1 MKKGKFKTRPW
12 CPFCGQTIGKPKPPV
27 SRKLGEFT
35 IGSCQCGAVY
45 TCDPTGHN
53 VGSAMVEAMV
63 LACNDDWDLAWELM
77 PEDDYLTGRL
87 ENYDEQ
93 TDQVV
98 EGGYLDGRTIRGV
111 IYFVRLHREIAEIAD
126 RFHKKQ
132 GSSPGDA
139 AQPADAGLLPELE
152 PARDPRRKRRKTNKL
167 EVRQLVSAGDIDS
180 LVDLAFDDI
189 KVLWFMQRLLYDP
202 EEGSRWRTAHIIGQ
216 VCGRLSTRQPGS
228 VSDLLHRLFEA
239 CSDSAAT
246 NWGLIETI
254 GAIITGRSDM
264 FGAFTRHLLRYTNH
278 PSTRN
283 QVIWAFGTIAE
294 LRPDLIRGTSFYQL
308 LHLVEDPDP
317 QLRGLMLRLLGRLRA
332 TESISAMERLVDD
345 QTPVSY
351 YENGA
356 PVHTTVGE
364 MASDAIR
371 RTNQPKEKTSE

>member
-12 CPFCGQTIGKPKPPV
+12 CPFCGQSIGKPKAPV
-27 SRKLGEFT
+27 SRKLGEFN

-53 VGSAMVEAMV
+53 VGAAMVEAMV

-98 EGGYLDGRTIRGV
+98 EGGYLDGRSIRGV
-111 IYFVRLHREIAEIAD
+111 IFFVRLHKEIAEIAA
-126 RFHKKQ
+126 RFKNKQ
-132 GSSPGDA
+132 AAAAGPEQQAGDN
-139 AQPADAGLLPELE
+139 LLPELE
-152 PARDPRRKRRKTNKL
+152 PARDPRRKRRKTNKV
-167 EVRQLVSAGDIDS
+167 EVRQLVAAGDIDG

-202 EEGSRWRTAHIIGQ
+202 DEAWRWRTAHIIGQ
-216 VCGRLSTRQPGS
+216 VCARLSSRQPGS

-239 CSDSAAT
+239 CSDSAST

-254 GAIITGRSDM
+254 GAIIAARPDF
-264 FGAFTRHLLRYTNH
+264 FGAFTRHLLRYVKH
-278 PSTRN
+278 DSTRN

-294 LRPDLIRGTSFYQL
+294 GRPDLIRNTSFYQL
-308 LHLVEDPDP
+308 LHLVDDPDP

-332 TESISAMERLVDD
+332 TESMSAMQGLCDD
-345 QTPVSY
+345 QARLTY
-351 YENGA
+351 YEKGL
-356 PVHTTVGE
+356 PIHTSVAK
-364 MASDAIR
+364 MAEGAIR
-371 RTNQPKEKTSE
+371 LTNQPREKASE

>member
-27 SRKLGEFT
+27 NRKLGEFT
-35 IGSCQCGAVY
+35 MGSCQCGAVY

-53 VGSAMVEAMV
+53 VGAAMVEAMV

-111 IYFVRLHREIAEIAD
+111 VYFVRLHKEIAEIAT
-126 RFHKKQ
+126 RFQNKQ
-132 GSSPGDA
+132 KLNSEEA
-139 AQPADAGLLPELE
+139 NPADAALLPELE
-152 PARDPRRKRRKTNKL
+152 PARDPRRKRRKTDKV
-167 EVRQLVSAGDIDS
+167 EVRNLVKAGDIDA

-189 KVLWFMQRLLYDP
+189 KVLWFMQRLLYEPD
-202 EEGSRWRTAHIIGQ
+202 EATRWRTSHIIGQ

-239 CSDSAAT
+239 CSDSAST

-254 GAIITGRSDM
+254 GAIVAARSDM
-264 FGAFTRHLLRYTNH
+264 FGAFTRHLLRYTTH

-294 LRPDLIRGTSFYQL
+294 KRPDLIRGTSFYQL

-317 QLRGLMLRLLGRLRA
+317 ELRGLMLRLLGRLRA

-345 QTPVSY
+345 PGPITY
-351 YENGA
+351 YEKGA
-356 PVHTTVGE
+356 PVHCTVGE
-364 MASDAIR
+364 MAQEAIR
-371 RTNQPKEKTSE
+371 LTNQPKEKNRE

>member
-35 IGSCQCGAVY
+35 MGSCQCGAVY

-98 EGGYLDGRTIRGV
+98 EGGSLDGRTIRGV
-111 IYFVRLHREIAEIAD
+111 IYFVRLHREIAEITA
-126 RFHKKQ
+126 RFKDKQ
-132 GSSPGDA
+132 GLPQGEA
-139 AQPADAGLLPELE
+139 NPADERLLPELE
-152 PARDPRRKRRKTNKL
+152 PARDPRRKRRKTNKN
-167 EVRQLVSAGDIDS
+167 EVRQLVDAGDIDA

-202 EEGSRWRTAHIIGQ
+202 DEASRWRTSHIIGQ

-246 NWGLIETI
+246 NWGLLETI
-254 GAIITGRSDM
+254 GAIVAARPDM
-264 FGAFTRHLLRYTNH
+264 FGAFTRHLLRYTSH
-278 PSTRN
+278 PTTRN
-283 QVIWAFGTIAE
+283 QVIWSFGTIAE
-294 LRPDLIRGTSFYQL
+294 KRPDLIRATSFYQL
-308 LHLVEDPDP
+308 LQLVEDPDP

-332 TESISAMERLVDD
+332 SESMSTMEMLSDD
-345 QTPVSY
+345 PAPVTY

-356 PVHTTVGE
+356 PVQTTVGE
-364 MASDAIR
+364 LAREAIR
-371 RTNQPKEKTSE
+371 LTNQSKEKTSE

>member
-27 SRKLGEFT
+27 NRKLGEFT

-53 VGSAMVEAMV
+53 VGAAMVEAMV

-111 IYFVRLHREIAEIAD
+111 VYFVRLHKEIAEITARFRNKQAAGNAPPEQRAD
-126 RFHKKQ
+126 E
-132 GSSPGDA
+132 D
-139 AQPADAGLLPELE
+139 LLPELE
-152 PARDPRRKRRKTNKL
+152 PARDPRRKRRKTNKA
-167 EVRQLVSAGDIDS
+167 EVRQLVSAGDIDA

-189 KVLWFMQRLLYDP
+189 KVLWFMQRLLYEPD
-202 EEGSRWRTAHIIGQ
+202 EAGRWRTAHLIGQ
-216 VCGRLSTRQPGS
+216 VCARLASRQPGS

-239 CSDSAAT
+239 CSDSAST

-254 GAIITGRSDM
+254 GAIVAARPDF
-264 FGAFTRHLLRYTNH
+264 FGAFTRHLLRYGSH

-283 QVIWAFGTIAE
+283 QVIWSFGTIAE
-294 LRPDLIRGTSFYQL
+294 SRPDLIRNTSFYQL
-308 LHLVEDPDP
+308 LHLVDDPDP
-317 QLRGLMLRLLGRLRA
+317 LMRGLMLRLLGRLRA
-332 TESISAMERLVDD
+332 TESISAMERLREDPALF
-345 QTPVSY
+345 TY
-351 YENGA
+351 YEKGA
-356 PVHTTVGE
+356 PVHTSVAE
-364 MASDAIR
+364 MAREAIR
-371 RTNQPKEKTSE
+371 QTNLPKEKTCE

>member
-1 MKKGKFKTRPW
+1 MKKKGKFKTRPW
-12 CPFCGQTIGKPKPPV
+12 CPFCGQTVGKPRPPV

-45 TCDPTGHN
+45 TSDPTGHN

-111 IYFVRLHREIAEIAD
+111 IYFVRLHKEIAEITA
-126 RFHKKQ
+126 RFHNKQ
-132 GSSPGDA
+132 GGVQA
-139 AQPADAGLLPELE
+139 AANPADESLLPELE
-152 PARDPRRKRRKTNKL
+152 PARDPRRKRRKTDKT
-167 EVRQLVSAGDIDS
+167 EVRQLVGAGDIDG
-180 LVDLAFDDI
+180 LVDLAFDDL

-202 EEGSRWRTAHIIGQ
+202 DEASRWRTAYIIGQ

-246 NWGLIETI
+246 NWGLLETI
-254 GAIITGRSDM
+254 GSIVAARSDM
-264 FGAFTRHLLRYTNH
+264 FGAFTRHLLRYTSH
-278 PSTRN
+278 PTTRN

-294 LRPDLIRGTSFYQL
+294 KRPDLIRSTSFYQL

-332 TESISAMERLVDD
+332 TESISAMEKLTDD
-345 QTPVSY
+345 PAPVNY

-356 PVHTTVGE
+356 PVQTTVGE
-364 MASDAIR
+364 MARDAIR
-371 RTNQPKEKTSE
+371 LTNQPKEKTSE